1 MVRFLIPGPGPDAT
15 LAQEADTHGDVVIV
29 PPASDGTHALLAEA
43 TTAHRAT
50 FVMKAEDST
59 WLDPVGI
66 MQELLSLC
74 MSPGCEHERLYLGRE
89 QRPTASLQER
99 VDVTGQPPRR
109 RGRVDAVYAAHTSLS
124 SYMPYMLGGGYVL
137 SRDLAQLVLEVN
149 THASAAPGFLKLLPS
164 EDVSIGVWLMSV
176 DLRRVDQPRML
187 ESAGP
192 DVDCCFASGNAA
204 AEAPEEFVEEG
215 GQASGVDA
223 AAHATTSPAPGA
235 ALPSGAE
242 PWPWDGP
249 LPSPTVDVCAVRPLA
264 AHPVRFAPGAASLAF
279 LADAGGCDS
288 GPEAATAF
296 VARVPRAWRDAGAGA
311 VWGSPPARQLVA
323 LRLPEPPLALAYRAE
338 NLLIVWTAT
347 GAWQVRLPANFADG
361 LPPTRRLAGSEAA
374 AAGASPASCA
384 MSPDPTTD
392 RLLLASTD
400 AETRDVAQERRRY
413 ATLDLG
419 TGRLR
424 LVGEY
429 SAGVGLGGG
438 PLDREGSPAPS
449 TTQPPAPAA
458 FWSPDGRSAAFASPH
473 SGGGWAGVRR
483 LGGRGGDD
491 PGDGDAAGTVAGVTS
506 HPTPL
511 PPRSVFVEVGAGAGA
526 GVRAFRAARGAEGWQ
541 VHAWEAA
548 PAALRVL
555 RDGLPLGVQT
565 HGAAAW
571 VRDGEVALNPLPA
584 AQGPSP
590 GWLAGAWLAAWGAP
604 PHPASLFGREAP
616 GAPRESVPAL
626 DFGAWLLRTLRPGD
640 RLWLRLD
647 VAGAELELLAQL
659 LQDGSLARAGRVS
672 VAWGDGVRPLSGQLA
687 ATWRSVFDLLGVAW
701 SDPGSPALEP

>member
-1 MVRFLIPGPGPDAT
+1 M
-15 LAQEADTHGDVVIV
+15 
-29 PPASDGTHALLAEA
+29 
-43 TTAHRAT
+43 
-50 FVMKAEDST
+50 
-59 WLDPVGI
+59 
-66 MQELLSLC
+66 
-74 MSPGCEHERLYLGRE
+74 
-89 QRPTASLQER
+89 
-99 VDVTGQPPRR
+99 
-109 RGRVDAVYAAHTSLS
+109 
-124 SYMPYMLGGGYVL
+124 
-137 SRDLAQLVLEVN
+137 
-149 THASAAPGFLKLLPS
+149 
-164 EDVSIGVWLMSV
+164 
-176 DLRRVDQPRML
+176 
-187 ESAGP
+187 
-192 DVDCCFASGNAA
+192 
-204 AEAPEEFVEEG
+204 
-215 GQASGVDA
+215 
-223 AAHATTSPAPGA
+223 
-235 ALPSGAE
+235 
-242 PWPWDGP
+242 
-249 LPSPTVDVCAVRPLA
+249 
-264 AHPVRFAPGAASLAF
+264 
-279 LADAGGCDS
+279 
-288 GPEAATAF
+288 
-296 VARVPRAWRDAGAGA
+296 
-311 VWGSPPARQLVA
+311 
-323 LRLPEPPLALAYRAE
+323 
-338 NLLIVWTAT
+338 WTAT

-473 SGGGWAGVRR
+473 SGGGWQVYVASGV
-483 LGGRGGDD
+483 GRGDD
-491 PGDGDAAGTVAGVTS
+491 PGDGDAVGTVAGVTS
-506 HPTPL
+506 HPTPV

-526 GVRAFRAARGAEGWQ
+526 GVRAFHAARGAEGWQ

-590 GWLAGAWLAAWGAP
+590 SWLAGAWLAAWGAP
-604 PHPASLFGREAP
+604 PHSASLFGREAP